1 VNILRLNLRGDL
13 ALNCQ
18 LMSRIRQPRA
28 GRDPAVDIAIRSL
41 AAGYSPGY
49 LIPPHSHDWDQLL
62 YASEGVMTI
71 HTSQGSWVVPPHRAA
86 WVPAFVEHSVEI
98 SGPVSMRTLYLAPG
112 LSPAPPRQCCT
123 VNVPPLLRELILEA
137 VHLGILRRSVPAE
150 ERLIGVIMDQ
160 IEALP
165 AAPLQLPMPSDVRA
179 RKVADLLRAN
189 PAETASLAVI
199 AKQVGASPRTLERL
213 FRAEANMAFGK
224 WRQRLRLLHAL
235 RLLAAGEAVTAVALE
250 AGYESIS
257 AFISMFKREL
267 GTTPS
272 RYHAGGHVPARTPPS
287 KGFAAWP

>member
-1 VNILRLNLRGDL
+1 
-13 ALNCQ
+13 
-18 LMSRIRQPRA
+18 MSRIRQP
-28 GRDPAVDIAIRSL
+28 GNGVDDIVIRTL
-41 AAGYSPGY
+41 ACRYSPGY
-49 LIPPHSHDWDQLL
+49 VIPPHSHDWDQLV

-86 WVPAFVEHSVEI
+86 WVPAFVEHSVEM

-112 LSPAPPRQCCT
+112 LSPAPPRECCT

-137 VHLGILRRSVPAE
+137 VNRGMLRRNVPAE
-150 ERLIGVIMDQ
+150 ERLTAVMMDQ

-165 AAPLQLPMPSDVRA
+165 AAPLQLPMPRDARA

-189 PAETASLAVI
+189 PAEAASLARI

-213 FRAEANMAFGK
+213 FRSEANMAFGK

-235 RLLAAGEAVTAVALE
+235 RLLAAGEPVTAVALE
-250 AGYESIS
+250 AGYDSTS

-272 RYHAGGHVPARTPPS
+272 RYHAGGHGSARTPLPG
-287 KGFAAWP
+287 GFAAWL